1 MEGLI
6 HGGAYFRNFTVFLRT
21 INDGNQEKNVK
32 ALRLELPCRLVKIN
46 NLLTSV
52 GWYLKSCYKD
62 QNQQGREEKV
72 DKVPGIGRIP
82 VAKWVNTAD
91 KLHMFRFVGA
101 FLNKKHYKA
110 GGQKSHAK

>member
-21 INDGNQEKNVK
+21 INDENQEKNVK
-32 ALRLELPCRLVKIN
+32 ALRLELLCRLVKIN